1 MSCPLAV
8 VRSRISCVMEA
19 QKLVSTHQEKG
30 GGEIP
35 TAGTVSWLN
44 PQGSVRGVRQDVID
58 WHRAAP
64 TLISPFFF
72 YGFVAAPL
80 EALFACGPQQR
91 PSPYTWLLQQKS
103 FPPCAKWQKGPSTKG
118 CWEPPCA
125 IPALSQ
131 RKQPLFAFVD
141 NLFHCWR

>member
-1 MSCPLAV
+1 M
-8 VRSRISCVMEA
+8 MEA

-30 GGEIP
+30 GEEIP

-64 TLISPFFF
+64 TLTSPFFF

-80 EALFACGPQQR
+80 EALFACGSQQR
-91 PSPYTWLLQQKS
+91 PSPYTWLLQQKT
-103 FPPCAKWQKGPSTKG
+103 FPTLCKMAERSQHKGVLGASLCHSSTVSEKATSV
-118 CWEPPCA
+118 CIC
-125 IPALSQ
+125 
-131 RKQPLFAFVD
+131 
-141 NLFHCWR
+141 

>member
-44 PQGSVRGVRQDVID
+44 PQRSVRGVRQDVID
-58 WHRAAP
+58 WHGAAP
-64 TLISPFFF
+64 TLISPF

-80 EALFACGPQQR
+80 EALLACGPQQH

-103 FPPCAKWQKGPSTKG
+103 FPTLCEMAERSQHKGVLGASLCHSSTVSEKATSV
-118 CWEPPCA
+118 CIC
-125 IPALSQ
+125 
-131 RKQPLFAFVD
+131 
-141 NLFHCWR
+141 